1 MEGLPGQE
9 SKRPKNV
16 RITPLLIET
25 AKSDGKNGRDEIQA
39 LEREL
44 QQFKVSGNDLEG
56 KLKTAEELLDD
67 VDKENVALK
76 QRSLK
81 YVISEKEAGID
92 TLERRLDE
100 NRSLYCKVQEELIGS
115 LFKIVA
121 GKIDERHFYGTEESI
136 SGARSTIKEKET
148 YLKTYGMEAL
158 RHLPLAA
165 REITAKSWDDAE
177 KTIKQYEEEINKIE
191 EIDLPIHFAEQ
202 SNKVYIALPLKQS
215 GTGKVT
221 QALERELNEF
231 RRRISSSNVK
241 STVEQTEYRTSITLE
256 LEGATSKAISA
267 DLHDAL
273 NNLLRDAKI
282 SPSFI
287 YTEFMPGVGI
297 EKNVGKAGRI
307 KDEQKDNDS
316 LANFISVK
324 MRERGYSDA
333 VTLAQQ
339 AGVLPITVRR
349 IMNGDYTR
357 CPNQTTIIKLASA
370 LGITEEEFRSK
381 L

>member
-1 MEGLPGQE
+1 
-9 SKRPKNV
+9 
-16 RITPLLIET
+16 
-25 AKSDGKNGRDEIQA
+25 
-39 LEREL
+39 
-44 QQFKVSGNDLEG
+44 
-56 KLKTAEELLDD
+56 
-67 VDKENVALK
+67 
-76 QRSLK
+76 
-81 YVISEKEAGID
+81 
-92 TLERRLDE
+92 
-100 NRSLYCKVQEELIGS
+100 
-115 LFKIVA
+115 
-121 GKIDERHFYGTEESI
+121 
-136 SGARSTIKEKET
+136 
-148 YLKTYGMEAL
+148 
-158 RHLPLAA
+158 
-165 REITAKSWDDAE
+165 
-177 KTIKQYEEEINKIE
+177 
-191 EIDLPIHFAEQ
+191 
-202 SNKVYIALPLKQS
+202 KQS